1 MIELRGLGKRYPLP
15 NGEPFQVLNDVSI
28 TVPAGRI
35 TGVIGRSGAGK
46 STLLRCVNC
55 LERPDEGE
63 VWVNGQSLL
72 PLSKAALRE
81 ARANMGMVF
90 QHVNLQARRTVF
102 DNVAF
107 PLTLRGESR
116 VAIKERVMTLL
127 DHVGLSDRVHHYPA
141 QLSGGQ
147 KQRVSIAR
155 ALATSPSVLL
165 CDEMTSA
172 LDPET
177 TQHILSLLLDL
188 QHSLN
193 LTVLLITHEMAVIRQ
208 VADDVVVMEAG
219 CVVEQGSVLEVFQQ
233 PKAAITQTLVQS
245 DSHVALPPAVQAVAQ
260 SGPVVSGYRLL
271 QCTFSGN
278 MAAQPLISE
287 CATRFGVTLNI
298 LQANLTTVHGT
309 LMGKMCVALA
319 VGEQADKA
327 VSFLQDSGLMIEEL
341 GYVNQHDWHLS

>member
-1 MIELRGLGKRYPLP
+1 MIELRGLGKTYQLP
-15 NGEPFQVLNDVSI
+15 SGEPFRVLDDVSI
-28 TVPAGRI
+28 TVPSGRI

-72 PLSKAALRE
+72 PLSKKRLRE
-81 ARANMGMVF
+81 ARASMGMVF
-90 QHVNLQARRTVF
+90 QHVNLQTRRTVF

-116 VAIKERVMTLL
+116 ALIQERVMTLL
-127 DHVGLSDRVHHYPA
+127 DHVGLSDRAHHYPS

-147 KQRVSIAR
+147 KQRVAIAR

-177 TQHILSLLLDL
+177 TQQILSLLLDL

-193 LTVLLITHEMAVIRQ
+193 LTVLLITHEMAVIRE
-208 VADDVVVMEAG
+208 VADDVIVMEAG
-219 CVVEQGSVLEVFQQ
+219 RVIEQGSVLEVFQRPQ
-233 PKAAITQTLVQS
+233 AEITQTLVQA
-245 DSHVALPPAVQAVAQ
+245 DSHVTLPPAVEAVVQ
-260 SGPVVSGYRLL
+260 HQPVPSGYRLL

-278 MAAQPLISE
+278 MAAQPLISD
-287 CATRFGVTLNI
+287 CATRFGVILNI

-309 LMGKMCVALA
+309 LMGKMCVAIE
-319 VGEQADKA
+319 VDEKADKA
-327 VSFLQDSGLMIEEL
+327 VSFLRDSGLMIEEL
-341 GYVNQHDWHLS
+341 GYVKQHDWHLS